1 MGKGGDVMK
10 KGSKTLITLVVILGM
25 LSGNICFA
33 EAGLQ
38 DGITWFFSTYKYDLP
53 ATMIE
58 LIDNTFTP
66 VVLPCGDVFVK
77 LDKVLYDGIW
87 MYTSAVIAPTEPEKS
102 LVMPDDAEPWYPT
115 SGTYG
120 ENLRSDS
127 RTFAEVAI
135 EEKKQLIR
143 VMAVPQEFYEMT
155 YFICGSRQDANDT
168 STMVCATPCNWQED
182 EVDILF
188 HIVVTIIDPVSNES
202 ISTETYDYP
211 LTIRRLGDFEVK
223 EYRAV
228 NVKQTFEYETIKLIK
243 TALTSY
249 AFAERDGDRIFAPLQ
264 VCDEFGAPIATGV
277 PSDSM
282 TTLNL
287 CTLPTTLFVRTEQN
301 QFIMFST
308 ATEESRP

>member
-1 MGKGGDVMK
+1 MDNGENGMK
-10 KGSKTLITLVVILGM
+10 KVINVLIVMAVVLSM

-33 EAGLQ
+33 EAGSQ

-58 LIDNTFTP
+58 RIDETFTP
-66 VVLPCGDVFVK
+66 VVFPCGDVSVK

-87 MYTSAVIAPTEPEKS
+87 MYTSAIIAPTEPEKS

-135 EEKKQLIR
+135 EEDKQLIQ
-143 VMAVPQEFYEMT
+143 VMAVPQEFYETT

-168 STMVCATPCNWQED
+168 STMVCAAPCNWQED
-182 EVDILF
+182 EVDISF

-202 ISTETYDYP
+202 ISTETYDFP
-211 LTIRRLGDFEVK
+211 ITIRRFGDFEEK
-223 EYRAV
+223 EYRAD
-228 NVKQTFEYETIKLIK
+228 NEIQTLEFETIKLIK

-249 AFAERDGDRIFAPLQ
+249 AIAERDGTQIYAPLQ
-264 VCDEFGAPIATGV
+264 VYDEFGEPIETGV
-277 PSDSM
+277 PSDAM
-282 TTLNL
+282 TTFNL
-287 CTLPTTLFVRTEQN
+287 CTLPTKLFVRTEQN
-301 QFIMFST
+301 RSIMFSVV
-308 ATEESRP
+308 E